1 MGRVSMAT
9 KAELV
14 AAIGDRYRVGI
25 QAERT
30 TMLDAFVAVTGYHRK
45 HAIRLL
51 RPKISD
57 GAPAPRRVHRR
68 HGMEVKPP
76 PIVLWEGC
84 NRLCSKRLKPIIPVC
99 CRLWSGMASLRLT
112 RRFAPCC

>member
-14 AAIGDRYRVGI
+14 AAIGDRYRAG
-25 QAERT
+25 ARTERSKI
-30 TMLDAFVAVTGYHRK
+30 LDEFVAVTGYHRK

-57 GAPAPRRVHRR
+57 CTMVQRRIRRRYGA
-68 HGMEVKPP
+68 EVQQAL
-76 PIVLWEGC
+76 IVLWEASD
-84 NRLCSKRLKPIIPVC
+84 RLCSKRLKPIQRKEFLPSESFGWP
-99 CRLWSGMASLRLT
+99 RSS
-112 RRFAPCC
+112 